1 MSFGVGGD
9 WAVLDECKTSLRD
22 GDEDS
27 GRRTEVSLSPST
39 KALLLNVDTE
49 SEGRPDEQ
57 MQTEVGHA
65 HA

>member
-1 MSFGVGGD
+1 MNARRHCETETRTTEGD
-9 WAVLDECKTSLRD
+9 RKSR
-22 GDEDS
+22 
-27 GRRTEVSLSPST
+27 SPST